1 MLMNAHGFQRIK
13 LIFWYVA
20 YTILRF
26 EILIAEREL
35 HNRTDSFSMP
45 DTLYNTICLSKLWF
59 FTEGLLACSTGRCV
73 GAARRFV
80 TVSN

>member
-1 MLMNAHGFQRIK
+1 MHAHECTWFSK
-13 LIFWYVA
+13 NKVSFLYVA

-35 HNRTDSFSMP
+35 HNRTDSFSVP
-45 DTLYNTICLSKLWF
+45 DTLYNTICLSKL
-59 FTEGLLACSTGRCV
+59 FTEGSTGRCV

-80 TVSN
+80 TVSY